1 MTYVGVARRAVA
13 QIIDWIFSLIW
24 FLPFAVVEHPVGGG
38 LRLSWDGWRAV
49 TPYLIT
55 LVYFVV
61 LEGLLGATVG
71 KFLTG
76 IRVVREDGTKMGWG
90 GSVARNVLRIV
101 DAIPYVLPYLLGA
114 VMIWAGGE
122 RKQRVGDRAAHTV
135 VIRSN
140 AVPQPS
146 VPAHARHRR
155 GWLGRGAAAAAS
167 AAGRL
172 ARRAHHCVS
181 WEPSA
186 SRAVQTV
193 PTP

>member
-1 MTYVGVARRAVA
+1 MTHVGVARRTVA

-38 LRLSWDGWRAV
+38 IRLSWDGWRAV

-76 IRVVREDGTKMGWG
+76 IRVVQADGATMGWG
-90 GSVARNVLRIV
+90 GSVVRNLLRIV

-114 VMIWAGGE
+114 IVIWTGGE
-122 RKQRVGDRAAHTV
+122 RKQRVGDRVARTV

-146 VPAHARHRR
+146 VPSMPDTVEV
-155 GWLGRGAAAAAS
+155 GSGSGGAPP
-167 AAGRL
+167 L
-172 ARRAHHCVS
+172 PPLPPPP
-181 WEPSA
+181 PSA
-186 SRAVQTV
+186 
-193 PTP
+193 

>member
-38 LRLSWDGWRAV
+38 IRLSWDGWRAV

-76 IRVVREDGTKMGWG
+76 IRVVQEDGTKMGWG
-90 GSVARNVLRIV
+90 GSVVRNVLRIV

-114 VMIWAGGE
+114 VVIWTGGE
-122 RKQRVGDRAAHTV
+122 HKQRVGDRAAHTV

-146 VPAHARHRR
+146 VPSMPDTVEVGSGTA
-155 GWLGRGAAAAAS
+155 GAPPLPPPPPGA
-167 AAGRL
+167 
-172 ARRAHHCVS
+172 
-181 WEPSA
+181 
-186 SRAVQTV
+186 
-193 PTP
+193 